1 MKKNILITGGFGL
14 LGKPLVN
21 FLSKKKYNI
30 FVLDKSKNKK
40 RNKLIKK
47 NIATIVYGNFQNKV
61 LLKRVIKQK
70 KINIIFHTG
79 AITQVLEGLR
89 DPYGTYEN
97 NIMGTVN
104 ILECIREI
112 DKSILFIYSSSD
124 KAYGEVKNRNYLE
137 SDNLAS
143 IYPYDLSKTCSDLIC
158 QSYFKVYKLNVAIVR
173 CGNLFGPGDF
183 NLNRLIPETV
193 ISFINN
199 KPIKIRSSG
208 KLVRD
213 YLYVDDAVYAYYL
226 IMRALEKYKNKKLLI
241 YNVGSKYNLSVI
253 KMINLIRNLMGK
265 EHLKPIIMNKSKQE
279 INFQKLNDKKIKK
292 DLKWKQQISL
302 NAGLIKTIDWYKK
315 NFKLFKS
322 NVV

>member
-21 FLSKKKYNI
+21 FLSKKKYKI

-213 YLYVDDAVYAYYL
+213 YLYVDDAVNAYYL

-292 DLKWKQQISL
+292 DLKWKQHTSL
-302 NAGLIKTIDWYKK
+302 NDGLIQTIDWYKK